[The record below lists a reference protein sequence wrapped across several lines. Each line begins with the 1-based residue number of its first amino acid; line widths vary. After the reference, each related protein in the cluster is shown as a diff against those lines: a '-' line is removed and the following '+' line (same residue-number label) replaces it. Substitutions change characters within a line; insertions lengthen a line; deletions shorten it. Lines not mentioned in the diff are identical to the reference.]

1 MAKRVYFAFHYQ
13 DVIDFRANVV
23 RKHNFAEGVES
34 AGYYDH
40 SIWET
45 AKSTSPLALKKL
57 INAELQN
64 TSVTVILIGSETWVR
79 RWVRYEI
86 FESIRRGNRVF
97 GIHINGIKGK
107 DGKVKPPGPDPFNN
121 LAFEF
126 NADGTVAK
134 PVEWMNGGWY
144 YFSDLDPY
152 TTSQRQEV
160 QRGKSFRLTQWCV
173 TYDWVEDSGYKNFDS
188 WIS

>member
-64 TSVTVILIGSETWVR
+64 TSVTVILIGSDTWAR
-79 RWVRYEI
+79 PWVRYEI
-86 FESIRRGNRVF
+86 FESIRRGNRVL
-97 GIHINGIKGK
+97 GIHINSVKGK
-107 DGKVKPPGPDPFNN
+107 DGIVVFKFKGSKTREIPWTD
-121 LAFEF
+121 
-126 NADGTVAK
+126 
-134 PVEWMNGGWY
+134 
-144 YFSDLDPY
+144 
-152 TTSQRQEV
+152 V
-160 QRGKSFRLTQWCV
+160 QQIFILYGFFQ
-173 TYDWVEDSGYKNFDS
+173 
-188 WIS
+188 